1 MQHVKCKMP
10 NVIRFIAL
18 FAFTVMATASAM
30 AAGTTKEV
38 PLQIN
43 SGDTSWMLV
52 SSALVLLMTPG
63 LAFFYGGLVRRKNI
77 LNIFMQCFIAAAII
91 SLQWIVCGYSLA
103 FSPGNGF
110 IGGLS
115 YAFLN
120 GVGLA
125 PGPYAATIPH
135 LLFAIFQMMFA
146 IITPALIIGAF
157 AERMKFSAYV
167 IFCLLWATLVYDPL
181 CHWVWGKGGWLA
193 ARGVVD
199 FAGGIVVHISAG
211 FAALVTALIVGKR
224 QNGSSGM
231 TPHNLPFTVLG
242 AALLWFGW
250 FGFNAGSA
258 LAANGTAVS
267 AFMATNTGAAA
278 AAVTWAVIEWFVL
291 KKPTMLGTVTGAV
304 AGLAT
309 VTPASGFVTPL
320 AAMFIGITTAFVCYA
335 FVSVVKQRFGYDD
348 TLDAFGVHGIGGLW
362 GTILTGIFATT
373 AVNPGGVNGMIHGNP
388 AQLGI
393 QAFGAFTAVVYVS
406 AATFAIYKLIDVLI
420 GVRVEEKNELIG
432 LDKSEHHE
440 SAYTLIE

>member
-1 MQHVKCKMP
+1 MSKAVFFAISF
-10 NVIRFIAL
+10 VFISFPV
-18 FAFTVMATASAM
+18 FAAETESSISA
-30 AAGTTKEV
+30 
-38 PLQIN
+38 
-43 SGDTSWMLV
+43 GDTSWMLI

-91 SLQWIVCGYSLA
+91 SLQWIVIGYSLSFA
-103 FSPGNGF
+103 PGNGF

-115 YAFLN
+115 YVFLN
-120 GVGLA
+120 GVGLE
-125 PGPYAATIPH
+125 PGPYASTIPH

-167 IFCLLWATLVYDPL
+167 IFCLLWATLVYNPL

-193 ARGVVD
+193 AKGVVD

-224 QNGSSGM
+224 KNGTHAL

-250 FGFNAGSA
+250 FGFNAGSS
-258 LAANGTAVS
+258 LAANGVAVT

-278 AAVTWAVIEWFVL
+278 AAVTWAVIEWFVI
-291 KKPTMLGTVTGAV
+291 KKPTMLGTITGAV

-309 VTPASGFVTPL
+309 VTPASGYVTPL
-320 AAMFIGITTAFVCYA
+320 AAMFIGIATAFVCYA
-335 FVSVVKQRFGYDD
+335 FVSVVKPRFGYDD
-348 TLDAFGVHGIGGLW
+348 TLDAFGVHGVGGLL
-362 GTILTGIFATT
+362 GTLLTGVFATT
-373 AVNPGGVNGMIHGNP
+373 AVNPGGVNGLIHGNP
-388 AQLGI
+388 MQLGI
-393 QAFGAFTAVVYVS
+393 QAFGAVVAIVYVV
-406 AATFAIYKLIDVLI
+406 ALTFGIYKLIDITI

-432 LDKSEHHE
+432 LDKAEHHE